1 MSLKEKLAGE
11 MKNALKERDKT
22 RLSTIRLIQDAVKK
36 KEIDQ
41 GREEL
46 DDDGIIK
53 VISTMVRK
61 GEEAIELFKKGGRED
76 LVDEETRQLDV
87 LKSFLPQQL
96 SMKEIESLIDEAIE
110 EAKAVD
116 TGDLGKV
123 MKILMPM
130 VSGKADGKTVNEMV
144 REALGLK

>member
-1 MSLKEKLAGE
+1 MSLKEKLNQE
-11 MKNALKERDKT
+11 MKAALKGREKT
-22 RLSTIRLIQDAVKK
+22 RLSTIRLIRDAVEK

-53 VISTMVRK
+53 VISTMARK
-61 GEEAIELFKKGGRED
+61 GEEAIELFKKGGRQD
-76 LVDEETRQLDV
+76 LVDEETRQVDV

-116 TGDLGKV
+116 MGDLGKV
-123 MKILMPM
+123 MKILMPK
-130 VSGKADGKTVNEMV
+130 VSGKSDGKTVNQMV
-144 REALGLK
+144 RERLSG

>member
-1 MSLKEKLAGE
+1 MSLKEKLNQE
-11 MKNALKERDKT
+11 MKAALKGGEKT

-53 VISTMVRK
+53 VISTMARK
-61 GEEAIELFKKGGRED
+61 GEEAIELFKKGGRQD
-76 LVDEETRQLDV
+76 LVGEETRQVDV

-116 TGDLGKV
+116 MGDLGKV
-123 MKILMPM
+123 MKILMPK
-130 VSGKADGKTVNEMV
+130 VSGKSDGKTVNQMV
-144 REALGLK
+144 RERLSG

>member
-1 MSLKEKLAGE
+1 MSLKEKLNQE
-11 MKNALKERDKT
+11 MKAALKGREKT

-61 GEEAIELFKKGGRED
+61 GEEAIELFKKGGRQD
-76 LVDEETRQLDV
+76 LVGEETRQLDV

-96 SMKEIESLIDEAIE
+96 SMKEIESLIEEAIE

-116 TGDLGKV
+116 MGDLGKV
-123 MKILMPM
+123 MKILMPKI
-130 VSGKADGKTVNEMV
+130 SGKSDGKTVNQMV
-144 REALGLK
+144 RERLSG

>member
-1 MSLKEKLAGE
+1 MSLKEKLNQE
-11 MKNALKERDKT
+11 MKAALKGREKT

-61 GEEAIELFKKGGRED
+61 AEEAIELFKKGGRQD
-76 LVDEETRQLDV
+76 LVGEETRQVDV

-110 EAKAVD
+110 EAKAVNM
-116 TGDLGKV
+116 GDLGKV
-123 MKILMPM
+123 MKILMPK
-130 VSGKADGKTVNEMV
+130 VSGKSDGKTVNQMV
-144 REALGLK
+144 RERLSG

>member
-1 MSLKEKLAGE
+1 MSLKEKLNQE
-11 MKNALKERDKT
+11 MKAALKGREKT

-61 GEEAIELFKKGGRED
+61 AEEAIELFKKGGRQD
-76 LVDEETRQLDV
+76 LVGEETRQVDV

-116 TGDLGKV
+116 MGDLGKV
-123 MKILMPM
+123 MKILMPK
-130 VSGKADGKTVNEMV
+130 VSGKSDGKTVNQMV
-144 REALGLK
+144 RERLSG

>member
-1 MSLKEKLAGE
+1 MSLKEKLNQE
-11 MKNALKERDKT
+11 MKAALKGREKT

-61 GEEAIELFKKGGRED
+61 AEEAIELFKKGGRQD
-76 LVDEETRQLDV
+76 LVGEETRQVDV

-123 MKILMPM
+123 MKILMPK
-130 VSGKADGKTVNEMV
+130 VSGKSDGKTVNQMV
-144 REALGLK
+144 RERLSG